1 MGYNY
6 EKLMSNIQKYT
17 VHIVSGTIIVTIFV
31 IFNYLFGILT
41 LVNSK
46 RFDTPIYVTL
56 VILLFFLIASY
67 FKYVPRFIIFISNY
81 SFSIYSIHYFFV
93 HRLGAL
99 HDHPLLNILF
109 TFTLTVTF
117 SICIGYVMNLSKF
130 GKYIVD
136 DIGKMKYET
145 YYQSYK
151 QNLVD

>member
-1 MGYNY
+1 MGYHY
-6 EKLMSNIQKYT
+6 EKLMNHIQKYT
-17 VHIVSGTIIVTIFV
+17 IHILSGMVIVTIFV
-31 IFNYLFGILT
+31 VCNYLFGILT
-41 LVNSK
+41 LVDSK

-81 SFSIYSIHYFFV
+81 SFSIYLIHYFFV

-109 TFTLTVTF
+109 TLTVTF
-117 SICIGYVMNLSKF
+117 SICIAYVMNLSKF
-130 GKYIVD
+130 GKYIVGG
-136 DIGKMKYET
+136 IGKMKYET